1 MLLTG
6 PEKDSFSRASDI
18 VWSCG
23 GRGLLCFKSGEKKSF
38 NGELQYTIYIN
49 LRS

>member
-6 PEKDSFSRASDI
+6 PEKDSFSKASVI

-23 GRGLLCFKSGEKKSF
+23 GRGSLFSIYSSYFTSADKKSF
-38 NGELQYTIYIN
+38 NGEF
-49 LRS
+49 